1 MVMGEAK
8 KDFAERC
15 EVSAAP
21 GMAIMCVLF
30 GHISVGGALFLPH
43 SFYGFETKLTL
54 LLIVYTI

>member
-8 KDFAERC
+8 KDFAEHRR

-21 GMAIMCVLF
+21 GVAIMCVLF
-30 GHISVGGALFLPH
+30 GHISVGEALFLPH

-54 LLIVYTI
+54 LLIV